1 MNRWYYA
8 APVLV
13 LCAGAALAQQ
23 ELGSVTVTVAH
34 EGKEQFVTLGCGS
47 PDELT
52 TQDTARVLGI
62 SDPTQVPG
70 MRKKLVAAASEACAA
85 KVPKIMVSRTA
96 SSGALTWKAATD

>member
-1 MNRWYYA
+1 MNKRHYT
-8 APVLV
+8 VVGLL
-13 LCAGAALAQQ
+13 LCAGGALAQQ

-34 EGKEQFVTLGCGS
+34 EGKEQFVTLGCGM

-52 TQDTARVLGI
+52 AQDTARVLGI

-70 MRKKLVAAASEACAA
+70 MRKKLMAAASEACAA

-96 SSGALTWKAATD
+96 SGSALTWKAATE